1 MNKAIGRRSF
11 AKNTL
16 FASAG
21 LMLPHSKVLG
31 ANEAIRIAVVGMRWK
46 GGEHVNQ
53 FRKVK
58 TVRVAA
64 LCDVDQEI
72 LDRETKKFTDDN
84 ERVDRY
90 KDVRKLLEDKSIDA
104 IVIATPNHWHSL
116 LTIWAC
122 QAGKDVYVEKPV
134 SHDIW
139 EGRKMVEAARKYKR
153 IVQAGTQR
161 RSDEGL
167 KQIRE
172 FLDQE
177 KLGKIMYA
185 RGICY
190 VQRPSIG
197 KVEGAQPVPPSVDYD
212 LWCGPAPLAPI
223 LRRQFHY
230 DWHWFWANGNGEIG
244 NNGIHFLDVCRWML
258 GQKSLP
264 PRVLSFGGRLG
275 YLDDAETPNS
285 LVVYYDYQPAP
296 IIFEVRGLPHKSGE
310 NVMDHYRGIRAGVV
324 IHCEGGY
331 VAGSY
336 AYDPSGKKIRQF
348 TLDEGENHHLNF
360 LEAVKSRN
368 AGQLNAEIEEG
379 HLSSA
384 LPHLANISYRLGQ
397 PATGGDILR
406 ALNRN
411 TELAD
416 SFERFQEYL
425 LLNEVRVSQTPRCLG
440 PWLSMVSQAER
451 FTGEFS
457 EKANSLLRRDYRP
470 PYVVPEQI

>member
-1 MNKAIGRRSF
+1 MNQFINRRSF
-11 AKNTL
+11 TQKSMLAG
-16 FASAG
+16 AG
-21 LMLPHSKVLG
+21 LLLPHSRIMG
-31 ANEAIRIAVVGMRWK
+31 ANDSIRLAVVGMRWK

-64 LCDVDQEI
+64 LCDVDQVI

-84 ERVDRY
+84 EKIDRY
-90 KDVRKLLEDKSIDA
+90 GDVRKLLDDKSIDA
-104 IVIATPNHWHSL
+104 IVVATPNHWHSL

-161 RSDEGL
+161 RSDEGQ
-167 KQIRE
+167 KQIRA
-172 FLDQE
+172 FLDQGS
-177 KLGKIMYA
+177 LGKILYA

-197 KVEGAQPVPPSVDYD
+197 KVDGPQPVPPSVDYN
-212 LWCGPAPLAPI
+212 LWCGPAPMGPI

-230 DWHWFWANGNGEIG
+230 DWHWLWALGNGEIG
-244 NNGIHFLDVCRWML
+244 NNGIHFLDIGRWML

-264 PRVLSFGGRLG
+264 PRVISFGGRMG
-275 YLDDAETPNS
+275 YLDDGETPNS
-285 LVVYYDYQPAP
+285 MIVFYDYQPAP

-310 NVMDHYRGIRAGVV
+310 NVMDHYRGIRAGIV
-324 IHCEGGY
+324 IQCEGGY

-336 AYDPSGKKIRQF
+336 AYDPAGKKIREF
-348 TLDEGENHHLNF
+348 VLDEGENHHLNF
-360 LEAVKSRN
+360 LEAIRSRKP
-368 AGQLNAEIEEG
+368 ADLNAEIEQG

-384 LPHLANISYRLGQ
+384 LPHMANISYRLGQ
-397 PATGGDILR
+397 PASGGEIHQ
-406 ALNRN
+406 ALGAN
-411 TELAD
+411 TELID
-416 SFERFQEYL
+416 SYQRFQENL
-425 LLNEVRVSQTPRCLG
+425 LLNEVKVSQTPRFLG
-440 PWLSMVSQAER
+440 PWLTMDPQQER
-451 FTGEFS
+451 FTGAFA
-457 EKANSLLRRDYRP
+457 EKANALLRREYRP
-470 PYVVPEQI
+470 PFVVPEQV

>member
-1 MNKAIGRRSF
+1 MS
-11 AKNTL
+11 
-16 FASAG
+16 
-21 LMLPHSKVLG
+21 PHSKVLG

-46 GGEHVNQ
+46 GGEHVDQ

-58 TVRVAA
+58 TVQVAA
-64 LCDVDQEI
+64 ICDVDQEI

-84 ERVDRY
+84 EKVERY

-104 IVIATPNHWHSL
+104 IIVATPNHWHSL

-172 FLDQE
+172 FLDQGN
-177 KLGKIMYA
+177 LGKIIQA

-190 VQRPSIG
+190 VRRPSIG
-197 KVEGAQPVPPSVDYD
+197 KVEGPQPVPPSVDYD

-223 LRRQFHY
+223 LRKQFHY
-230 DWHWFWANGNGEIG
+230 DWHWFWATGNGEIG

-258 GQKSLP
+258 GQKCLP
-264 PRVLSFGGRLG
+264 PRVISFGGRMG
-275 YLDDAETPNS
+275 YLDNGETPNT
-285 LVVYYDYQPAP
+285 LVVFFDYQPAP
-296 IIFEVRGLPHKSGE
+296 IIFEVRGLPRWIGE

-336 AYDPSGKKIRQF
+336 AYDHSGKKIRQF
-348 TLDEGENHHLNF
+348 ILDEGENHHLNF

-368 AGQLNAEIEEG
+368 AGHLNAEIEEG

-384 LPHLANISYRLGQ
+384 LPHMANVSYRLGQ
-397 PATGGDILR
+397 PAAGGEILQTLSR
-406 ALNRN
+406 SK
-411 TELAD
+411 ELMD
-416 SFERFQEYL
+416 CYERFQEHL
-425 LLNEVRVSQTPRCLG
+425 LLNEVKVSQTPRFLG
-440 PWLSMVSQAER
+440 PWLNMDPQTER

-457 EKANSLLRRDYRP
+457 EKANAFLRREYRP
-470 PYVVPEQI
+470 PFVVPDQI